1 MALVGMVSGT
11 LSRRV
16 RSQQC
21 NPQSSSRESTLC
33 SSLCLCTWRWLVIHV
48 DQNSRQFQIY
58 VCYFPYLENP
68 SVRVSLNNGEILTAR
83 TMDIR
88 RVRSPLILGLATL
101 YRKI

>member
-1 MALVGMVSGT
+1 MLSLVLVHVEMARDPRGPVVD
-11 LSRRV
+11 
-16 RSQQC
+16 
-21 NPQSSSRESTLC
+21 SSKYT
-33 SSLCLCTWRWLVIHV
+33 
-48 DQNSRQFQIY
+48 
-58 VCYFPYLENP
+58 CYFPYLENP

>member
-1 MALVGMVSGT
+1 MLVLVHVEMARDPRGPAVD
-11 LSRRV
+11 
-16 RSQQC
+16 
-21 NPQSSSRESTLC
+21 SSKYT
-33 SSLCLCTWRWLVIHV
+33 
-48 DQNSRQFQIY
+48 
-58 VCYFPYLENP
+58 CYFPYLENP